1 MDTSGIPVVLAMR
14 DGLRIRDDHVDTL
27 RRLGLAIHLLTEE
40 QQARDDTRYTAVH
53 LLPAATTDRE
63 LEERITAVLA
73 STGAPFALTFQET
86 DIVAVGRANSR
97 YGVHWSRPD
106 ADAVAR
112 DKTLQRAHLTANGL
126 PAPRYRA
133 VGAHGAG
140 PDALDHVGLPC
151 VVKPT
156 RGASSSHVEL
166 VRTPE
171 EATAALDAIERLAR
185 SGAHHFYDVLP
196 DEWALVEEY
205 LPGEE
210 VTCDGVVIDGR
221 FHLGGVHTKVLPD
234 SPWFEED
241 LYTLPYG
248 DPAVEQ
254 EITATAQAMV
264 SALDLEVALFN
275 VELRR
280 DSQGRFR
287 VVEFSTRISGGH
299 VYRNIRDVHEID
311 LVELFVRAALGEEGI
326 AKRARDRHPGA
337 CATCIKFVYRNGIV
351 VSNGAGRAEASSAF
365 AAYYPLATPGQEVR
379 SAPEGF
385 DLCGLLSVRAPYEPR
400 QHPAQVHRVAEE
412 LLGELDLVVA
422 PFAARVDSTG
432 RPDTAQPAEGG
443 AARH

>member
-1 MDTSGIPVVLAMR
+1 MATPGTPVVLAMR

-27 RRLGLAIHLLTEE
+27 RRLDLAIHLLTEE
-40 QQARDDTRYTAVH
+40 EQARDDARYTTVH
-53 LLPAATTDRE
+53 LLPEATTDRE
-63 LEERITAVLA
+63 LEERITEALV
-73 STGAPFALTFQET
+73 STGSPFALTFQET

-97 YGVHWSRPD
+97 HGVHWSRPD

-112 DKTLQRAHLTANGL
+112 DKSRQRAYLTANGL

-133 VGAHGAG
+133 VGARGAD
-140 PDALDHVGLPC
+140 PEVLNHVGLPC

-171 EATAALDAIERLAR
+171 EAGAALDAVERLAR

-205 LPGEE
+205 LSGEE

-241 LYTLPYG
+241 LYTLPHG
-248 DPAVEQ
+248 DPGVED
-254 EITATAQAMV
+254 EITAMVQAMV
-264 SALDLEVALFN
+264 SALGLEVSLFN

-311 LVELFVRAALGEEGI
+311 LVELFVRAAFGEGGI
-326 AKRARDRHPGA
+326 AERGRDRHPGA
-337 CATCIKFVYRNGIV
+337 CATCIKFVYRDGIV
-351 VSNGAGRAEASSAF
+351 VSNGVGRAEASSAF
-365 AAYYPLATPGQEVR
+365 AAYYPLAEPGQEVR

-400 QHPAQVHRVAEE
+400 LHPAQVHRVADEV
-412 LLGELDLVVA
+412 LRELDVVVA
-422 PFAARVDSTG
+422 PFGARADGTG
-432 RPDTAQPAEGG
+432 RLDTAQPAEGG